1 MPAPIY
7 RKTGECSMPKV
18 SILLPSLN
26 VVRYIRPCLDSV
38 LHQTLTDLEI
48 LCIDAHSTDGTNMRK
63 RTRESG

>member
-1 MPAPIY
+1 
-7 RKTGECSMPKV
+7 MPKV
-18 SILLPSLN
+18 SILLPSFN

-48 LCIDAHSTDGTNMRK
+48 LCIDAHSTDGTLDILARICSK